1 MKKRVFISF
10 DVDHDE
16 NLRDSLVAQAKD
28 SDSPFSFNDCSVRE
42 PFDERW
48 RQQVRAIIR
57 KANLVIFI
65 CGEHTHDAKGVS
77 AEMSITQEKNKRYF
91 LLRGRPKKT
100 CKKPKGAKSTDEI
113 HKWKWS
119 ELEELIAGAR

>member
-1 MKKRVFISF
+1 MKQAFISF

-16 NLRDSLVAQAKD
+16 NLRDSLVTQAKNR
-28 SDSPFSFNDCSVRE
+28 DSPFNFNDCSVRE
-42 PFDERW
+42 SFDERW

-57 KANLVIFI
+57 KVNLVIFI

-77 AEMSITQEKNKRYF
+77 AEMSITQEEDKRYF

-100 CKKPKGAKSTDEI
+100 CKKPKGAKSSDEI

-119 ELEELIAGAR
+119 KLEELIAGAR